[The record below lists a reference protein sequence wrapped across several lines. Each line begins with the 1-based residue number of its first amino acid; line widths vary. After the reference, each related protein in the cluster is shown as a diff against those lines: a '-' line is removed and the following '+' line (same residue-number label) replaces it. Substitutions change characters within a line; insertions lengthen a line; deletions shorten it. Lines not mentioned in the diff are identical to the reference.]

1 MSLLD
6 VFKEKAGF
14 ARDNFA
20 PAIKDLT
27 AEAGNLA
34 KEQAERAKGISKSG
48 GIMALMKKPDE
59 DDIVALSKKARKK
72 ANKLEKKAAK
82 LEKKLKKIE
91 KKQIK
96 HLKKLE
102 KESKGE

>member
-1 MSLLD
+1 MTS
-6 VFKEKAGF
+6 
-14 ARDNFA
+14 N
-20 PAIKDLT
+20 
-27 AEAGNLA
+27 
-34 KEQAERAKGISKSG
+34 G

-102 KESKGE
+102 KANKGE